1 MVWRIRRKIGMSG
14 GLFANELLR
23 ETGVEISLKSFD
35 GLRRRHAE
43 AILHR
48 AVEIRPLPD
57 ACDFAGRTD
66 GGGRTSAP
74 SLSALGVD
82 PAKAPVVTRDQLKY
96 AKPDPD
102 LFLAAA
108 ERLGAPIETAVVI
121 GDSIWVDS
129 LLEGGEFE
137 LPLRSKPRAPP
148 G

>member
-1 MVWRIRRKIGMSG
+1 MK
-14 GLFANELLR
+14 
-23 ETGVEISLKSFD
+23 
-35 GLRRRHAE
+35 
-43 AILHR
+43 
-48 AVEIRPLPD
+48 
-57 ACDFAGRTD
+57 
-66 GGGRTSAP
+66 TSAP

-108 ERLGAPIETAVVI
+108 ERLSAPIETAVVI

-129 LLEGGEFE
+129 LPEGGEFE
-137 LPLRSKPRAPP
+137 LPLRSKQRVTP